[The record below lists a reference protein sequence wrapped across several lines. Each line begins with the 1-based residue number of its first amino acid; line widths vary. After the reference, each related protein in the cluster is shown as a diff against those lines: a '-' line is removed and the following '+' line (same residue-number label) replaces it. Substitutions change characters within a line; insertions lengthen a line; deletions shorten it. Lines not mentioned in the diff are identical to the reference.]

1 LTLLFVW
8 TLIMD
13 HLVVF
18 FSSFIVVLAVTPI
31 LIKLAKRLNFVD
43 YPSAL
48 KIHTKPTPLLGGL
61 AVFISFLFAL
71 FLGIKL
77 LNLSF
82 NSDMVGIVAGG
93 SVVVAFGLMDDKKGL
108 SPSHKFLGQ
117 IIAAVLFLLLSHN
130 AKILTG
136 SGWDV
141 LILLLWMVGLMN
153 AVNFLDAMDGLCAGI
168 SFISASAFLVL
179 AFFNHQTESA
189 LLALALMG
197 GLLGFLRY
205 NFSPAKIFLGDAGS
219 MFNGFIL
226 ACLGIL
232 FARANISYSSLL
244 VPILILS
251 YPIFDI
257 SFVTLI
263 RLREGRKV
271 YVGDYNNSPR
281 RIAHLGVQ
289 TTKVVLWIYLFCFVL
304 GGMGVLVYFFFES
317 PMKMLIAVLVWLILT
332 IFGVHLQRNFV
343 NIKEKL
349 FLIFGDMVLI
359 NFAFLFFFWLKFE
372 SGLFPNPILVP
383 LSEYVAPAL
392 WITIYWLNLFAILGV
407 YEVPGDE
414 RLKDKMKGIAKAIL
428 GGVIIFLILTLN
440 PSYLALKSWIL
451 LLIYGLS
458 LMGLLGM
465 GRGLYIFFI
474 RKLNARGRFLRD
486 AIIVGTK
493 ENAQKLLEKISSNP
507 ESGYQVVGLVS
518 EEEGYPQQKSS
529 DFKILGSVECLDE
542 IARENKV
549 QDILIA
555 LQPDWKGSLQELM
568 DRVSNLEVSFK
579 IVPHLAVLFR
589 GYQTAS
595 LATDLLLRIFP
606 SQMRT
611 WEWALKRLFDAL
623 ISLAVLIV
631 FLPIWILFGFLSK
644 LNFRGFPLVKRGCL
658 GKAGRIIGIY
668 KFKVSKEEP
677 GWEKSSLTSNLP
689 QGIWGRFLRS
699 SGLEKIPLFLN
710 ILKGEMSLV
719 GPEPLCP
726 ETFEKLSSNLPLLP
740 KRLYVKPG
748 LFSLAKIKGK
758 FKDYVDGAKEYL
770 SYDLSYIENMSFYFD
785 TKIFLT
791 GMALF
796 VKRQF
801 T

>member
-1 LTLLFVW
+1 MSYLF
-8 TLIMD
+8 IFFISFM
-13 HLVVF
+13 VVI
-18 FSSFIVVLAVTPI
+18 SIVPLFI
-31 LIKLAKRLNFVD
+31 KFAKKSNFLD

-48 KIHTKPTPLLGGL
+48 KIHAKPTPLLGGL
-61 AVFISFLFAL
+61 AVFVGFLFAL
-71 FLGIKL
+71 FVGIKL
-77 LNLSF
+77 LNSSF
-82 NSDMVGIVAGG
+82 NADMVGVLIGG
-93 SVVVAFGLMDDKKGL
+93 LVVVTFGLMDDKKGL
-108 SPSHKFLGQ
+108 SPSYKLLGQ
-117 IIAAVLFLLLSHN
+117 IIGALLFLVLSHN

-153 AVNFLDAMDGLCAGI
+153 AVNFMDAMDGLCAGI
-168 SFISASAFLVL
+168 SFISASAFFVIAL
-179 AFFNHQTESA
+179 FNHQAIGA

-205 NFSPAKIFLGDAGS
+205 NWSPARIFLGDAGS

-226 ACLGIL
+226 ACLGIF
-232 FARANISYSSLL
+232 FARENISYSSLL

-281 RIAHLGVQ
+281 RIANLGVQ
-289 TTKVVLWIYLFCFVL
+289 TTKVILWIYLFCFLL

-317 PMKMLIAVLVWLILT
+317 PMKMLIAVFAWLVLT

-349 FLIFGDMVLI
+349 LLIFGDMVLI
-359 NFAFLFFFWLKFE
+359 NLAFLFFFWVKFE

-383 LSEYVAPAL
+383 LSEYVAPAI
-392 WITIYWLNLFAILGV
+392 WITIYWLNLFAILGL

-414 RLKDKMKGIAKAIL
+414 RLKDKMKGIAKAIF

-440 PSYLALKSWIL
+440 PSYLTLKSWIL
-451 LLIYGLS
+451 LLIYSLS
-458 LMGLLGM
+458 LMILLVIGQ
-465 GRGLYIFFI
+465 GLYVFVV
-474 RKLNARGRFLRD
+474 RKLNARGRFLRK

-493 ENAQKLLEKISSNP
+493 ENAKKLFERINSSP
-507 ESGYQVVGLVS
+507 EFGYQIVGFVD
-518 EEEGYPQQKSS
+518 EEEVSLKQNPSGL
-529 DFKILGSVECLDE
+529 KILGTIEELDE
-542 IARENKV
+542 LARENRI

-555 LQPDWKGSLQELM
+555 VQPDWKGSLQEIM
-568 DRVSNLEVSFK
+568 NQVSNLEVCFK
-579 IVPHLAVLFR
+579 ILPLLADLFR
-589 GYQTAS
+589 GYQTAL
-595 LATDLLLRIFP
+595 LATNLLLRIFP

-623 ISLAVLIV
+623 ISLTVLIV
-631 FLPIWILFGFLSK
+631 FLPIWILFGVSST
-644 LNFRGFPLVKRGCL
+644 LNFKGSPVVRRGCL
-658 GKAGRIIGIY
+658 GKAGGIIGIY
-668 KFKVSKEEP
+668 KFKVSREEP
-677 GWEKSSLTSNLP
+677 GWEKSSLTSSLP
-689 QGIWGRFLRS
+689 QGIWGEFLRN
-699 SGLEKIPLFLN
+699 SGLEKIPMFLN

-726 ETFEKLSSNLPLLP
+726 ETFEKLSLNLPLLP

-748 LFSLAKIKGK
+748 LFSLARIKGK

-791 GMALF
+791 GTALF